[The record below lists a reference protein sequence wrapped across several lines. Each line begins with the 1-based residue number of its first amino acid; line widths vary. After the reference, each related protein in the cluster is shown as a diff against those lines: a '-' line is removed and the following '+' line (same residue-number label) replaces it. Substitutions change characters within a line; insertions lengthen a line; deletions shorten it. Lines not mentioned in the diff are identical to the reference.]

1 MDNFN
6 NTFKLL
12 DSLIAKL
19 EANTGGEKL
28 EEVKKA
34 PMKAEKPI
42 TKNIKEIGSDQKKGK
57 K

>member
-57 K
+57 E